1 MGANQKIK
9 VCHLIS
15 GDLWAGPEVQVHSLL
30 VSLRGVP
37 YLDISVITLNEG
49 KLAENLRQS
58 GFEVRVIEE
67 SKHTFFK
74 ILGLL
79 KKELKGKE
87 IDILHTHR
95 YKENVLGGM
104 IKRRCKIKRLVQTV
118 HGLSEPFTGIRKLKI
133 HLYSKLNQYFTRNY
147 FDKVVTVSFD
157 MQTKLSRI
165 IAADK
170 LITIHNAID
179 ITRLKIERTKDEVK
193 QELGISKDHPIIGSV
208 GRMVPIK
215 GYDVFLKAA
224 QLILEV
230 RPQTRFIL
238 AGDGPLKSKLER
250 KATNMGL
257 ESAVRFIGF
266 RNDISEIINCFD
278 IFVVSSYYEGIPIVL
293 LEAMALNKATVATR
307 VGGIKEIIEDS
318 VSGFL
323 VESGDFESIASIC
336 MRLLDNAQIRGK
348 VEIEGKKRI
357 AEEFSVEIQKERV
370 LKLYNE
376 LMNRT

>member
-1 MGANQKIK
+1 MKI
-9 VCHLIS
+9 CHLIS

-67 SKHTFFK
+67 SEHAFFK

-95 YKENVLGGM
+95 YKENMLGGM
-104 IKRRCKIKRLVQTV
+104 IKRRCKIGRLVQTV
-118 HGLSEPFTGIRKLKI
+118 HGLSEPFTGIKKLKI
-133 HLYSKLNQYFTRNY
+133 NLYSKWNQYFTSNY
-147 FDKVVTVSFD
+147 FDKVLTVSFD
-157 MQTKLSRI
+157 MQEKLSRI

-170 LITIHNAID
+170 LITIHNAIN
-179 ITRLKIERTKDEVK
+179 ISRLNVERSADEVK
-193 QELGISKDHPIIGSV
+193 EELGISKGHPIIGSV

-238 AGDGPLKSKLER
+238 AGDGPLKSELER
-250 KATNMGL
+250 KAANMGL
-257 ESAVRFIGF
+257 RSAVKFLGF
-266 RNDISEIINCFD
+266 RSDILEIINCFD
-278 IFVVSSYYEGIPIVL
+278 IFVVSSYYEGIPIAL

-307 VGGIKEIIEDS
+307 VGGIEEIIEDN

-323 VESGDFESIASIC
+323 VESGDAEGIASVC
-336 MRLLDNAQIRGK
+336 VKLLDNAQIRGK
-348 VEIEGKKRI
+348 VEIEAKKRI

>member
-1 MGANQKIK
+1 MK

-30 VSLRGVP
+30 VSLATVP
-37 YLDISVITLNEG
+37 YLDISVIILNEG
-49 KLAENLRQS
+49 KLAENLRKS
-58 GFEVRVIEE
+58 AFEVKIIEE

-74 ILGLL
+74 ILEVL
-79 KKELKGKE
+79 KKELKDKE

-133 HLYSKLNQYFTRNY
+133 CLYSILNQYFTSNY
-147 FDKVVTVSFD
+147 FDKVLTVSFD
-157 MQTKLSRI
+157 IQQKLSRI

-170 LITIHNAID
+170 LITIHNAIN
-179 ITRLKIERTKDEVK
+179 IASLKVERSADEVK
-193 QELGISKDHPIIGSV
+193 TELGISKNHPIIGSV

-224 QLILEV
+224 KLILEV
-230 RPQTRFIL
+230 RPEIKFIL
-238 AGDGPLKSKLER
+238 AGDGPLKSELER
-250 KATNMGL
+250 KTINMGL
-257 ESAVRFIGF
+257 GSAVKFLGF
-266 RNDISEIINCFD
+266 RNDILEIIDCFD

-293 LEAMALNKATVATR
+293 LEAMALKKATVATR
-307 VGGIKEIIEDS
+307 VGGIEEIIEDS
-318 VSGFL
+318 ISGFL
-323 VESGDFESIASIC
+323 VESGDAKGIASVC
-336 MRLLDNAQIRGK
+336 MELLDNAQIRGK
-348 VEIEGKKRI
+348 VEIEAKRRI

-376 LMNRT
+376 LMNQT